1 MKSVMQHNFATIEP
15 ATVQRSSFDL
25 SHAYK
30 TTFDADNLI
39 PFCVME
45 VLPGDT
51 FKVDA
56 QVFARMATPL
66 FPVMDNIY
74 LDTFWFYTPLRILW
88 INFEKMMGAQDN
100 PGDSVDFTIPQMV
113 STASTGYLAG
123 SIHDYLGLPT
133 EIPDYTH
140 SAMFHRAYYLIWD
153 QWFRDQNLQNSLLPD
168 TDNGPDLPADYVL
181 QKRGKRHDY
190 FTSCLPAP
198 QRGAAISLPLG
209 TEAPIFGKNMDF
221 DGVEDVNNLFQVTDD
236 PGGPLRLMQANGS
249 NLFGGS
255 GTSGTG
261 ALFADLTNATA
272 STVNALRLSIQLQVM
287 AERDARGG
295 TRFPEILKSHF
306 GITSPDARLQRPE
319 FLSGSSHRI
328 NINPVAQTSA
338 TGLTGGTTNRG
349 ALTGVGTVQGSSS
362 FTKSFVE
369 HGIIMGICSARADLT
384 YQKGLD
390 KQWSRLTRVDHY
402 FPALAHL
409 GEQAVLNKEI
419 WTQGSNAGGLD
430 DALAFGY
437 QERWSELRM
446 KNSQLTGLFRS
457 NHAQSLDAWHLSQ
470 DFSSLPTLG
479 STFITE
485 AVPMDRVI
493 ATAAEPHFIFDS
505 YIKVNAVRPLPIYS
519 IPGFG
524 AKL

>member
-15 ATVQRSSFDL
+15 AQVQRSSFNLD
-25 SHAYK
+25 HAYK

-39 PFCVME
+39 PFCLME

-51 FKVDA
+51 FKVNA
-56 QVFARMATPL
+56 QIFARMATPL

-74 LDTFWFYTPLRILW
+74 LDTFWFFTPLRILW
-88 INFEKMMGAQDN
+88 DNFEKMMGAQDN
-100 PGDSVDFTIPQMV
+100 PGDSIDFTIPQMV

-140 SAMFHRAYYLIWD
+140 SAMFHRAYYLTWD

-209 TEAPIFGKNMDF
+209 TK
-221 DGVEDVNNLFQVTDD
+221 
-236 PGGPLRLMQANGS
+236 ANIKAD
-249 NLFGGS
+249 
-255 GTSGTG
+255 TTGTG
-261 ALFADLTNATA
+261 DWIGILDSGNTMRNVEAASTDAFVDTANAAEANTRQMYADLTNATA
-272 STVNALRLSIQLQVM
+272 ATVNALRLSIQLQVM

-306 GITSPDARLQRPE
+306 GVTSPDARLQRPE
-319 FLSGSSHRI
+319 FLSGSSQRI

-369 HGIIMGICSARADLT
+369 HGIIMGLVSARADLT
-384 YQKGLD
+384 YQRGLD

-419 WTQGSNAGGLD
+419 YTQGSNAGGLD

-446 KNSQLTGLFRS
+446 KNSMLTGLFRS

-505 YIKVNAVRPLPIYS
+505 LISVNAVRPLPIYS